1 MIIVSYVIIDGANK
15 VNLSVFGKPHPP
27 NSEKILTFADNK
39 KVRMNYLLIENLS
52 KSYGE
57 KLLFEDIT
65 FGIDKGQKVALIA
78 RNGAGKSSLLNI
90 INQKDLP
97 DSGKVVFRKDIH
109 ISYLPQNPEFD
120 EDISVID
127 VLFNTDNKFLNAIRE
142 YELAMENIRKEETTE
157 NHQLLE
163 DAMHKVDTLNCWDYE
178 SKVKEILTRLQIT
191 DINQKM
197 GTLSGGQRKKVALSK
212 VLIEDADLLI
222 MDEPTNH
229 LDIVMIEWLE
239 DYLKK
244 QSLSLLLVTHD
255 RYFLNNVCDSVIE
268 LDNGNIYHYHG
279 NYNYFLEKKAERE
292 TIERQEIEKAKNTYR
307 KELDWMRRMPKA
319 RTTKSQARIDS
330 FYTLQ
335 EKATKRIDD
344 TKAELSIKT
353 ERIGGKIL
361 EMYNVSKKYGDKVLV
376 NDFTYTFKK
385 GERIGIVGKNGV
397 GKTTFLNM
405 ITEKVMQDTGRIV
418 KGQTISFGY
427 YTQEGLTTHEDK
439 RVIEIVREIAEVVR
453 LDKGKEITASVFLNY
468 FGFNHTLQYNY
479 YSNLSGGERRRL
491 FLLMTLMQNPNFLIL
506 DEPTNDLD
514 LFTLMMLED
523 FLEQY
528 QGCLL
533 LVSHD
538 RSFMDNL
545 VDHIFVFED
554 NGVINDYHS
563 TYSEYMAVKLKK
575 EKQLKSESKKEEK
588 PVEREKKLSNKPSYK
603 QKQEYEL
610 LEKEIAELEAEKEML
625 FSRMNEGIADV
636 TELTKASERIALI
649 INSVDEKT
657 NRWLELSEIMENQ

>member
-1 MIIVSYVIIDGANK
+1 
-15 VNLSVFGKPHPP
+15 
-27 NSEKILTFADNK
+27 
-39 KVRMNYLLIENLS
+39 MNYLLIENLS

-65 FGIDKGQKVALIA
+65 FGIDKGQKVALVA

-109 ISYLPQNPEFD
+109 VSYLPQNPEFD

-127 VLFNTDNKFLNAIRE
+127 VLFNTDNKFLNAIRQ
-142 YELAMENIRKEETTE
+142 YELALENLKKSDNQE
-157 NHQLLE
+157 NQQILE
-163 DAMHKVDTLNCWDYE
+163 DAIHLVDTLNCWDYE
-178 SKVKEILTRLQIT
+178 NKVKEILSRLQIT
-191 DINQKM
+191 DFNQTM

-212 VLIEDADLLI
+212 VLIEEADLLI
-222 MDEPTNH
+222 LDEPTNH

-255 RYFLNNVCDSVIE
+255 RYFLDNVCDSVIE
-268 LDNGNIYHYHG
+268 LDNGRIYHYQG

-292 TIERQEIEKAKNTYR
+292 LIERQEIEKAKNTYR

-330 FYTLQ
+330 FYELQ
-335 EKATKRIDD
+335 EKATRRIDD

-361 EMYNVSKKYGDKVLV
+361 EMYNVSKKYGNKVLV

-405 ITEKVMQDTGRIV
+405 ITDKVLQDSGRIV

-427 YTQEGLTTHEDK
+427 YSQEGLTTHEDK

-453 LDKGKEITASVFLNY
+453 LDKGKEISASVFLNY

-523 FLEQY
+523 FLTQY

-554 NGVINDYHS
+554 NGVVKDYHS

-575 EKQLKSESKKEEK
+575 ERQQKLEAKKEEK
-588 PVEREKKLSNKPSYK
+588 PVEREKKTSNKPSYK

-610 LEKEIAELEAEKEML
+610 LEKEIAVLEAEKESL
-625 FSRMNEGIADV
+625 ISRMNEGIADIK
-636 TELTKASERIALI
+636 ELTSTSERIAELI
-649 INSVDEKT
+649 AIIDEKT
-657 NRWLELSEIMENQ
+657 NRWLELSEIMEA

>member
-1 MIIVSYVIIDGANK
+1 
-15 VNLSVFGKPHPP
+15 
-27 NSEKILTFADNK
+27 
-39 KVRMNYLLIENLS
+39 MNYLLIENLS

-65 FGIDKGQKVALIA
+65 FGIDKGQKVALVA

-109 ISYLPQNPEFD
+109 VSYLPQNPEFE

-127 VLFNTDNKFLNAIRE
+127 VLFNTDNKFLNAIRQ
-142 YELAMENIRKEETTE
+142 YELALENLKKSDNQE
-157 NHQLLE
+157 NQQILE
-163 DAMHKVDTLNCWDYE
+163 DAIHLVDTLNCWDYE
-178 SKVKEILTRLQIT
+178 NKVKEILSRLQIT
-191 DINQKM
+191 DFNQTM

-212 VLIEDADLLI
+212 VLIEEADLLI
-222 MDEPTNH
+222 LDEPTNH

-255 RYFLNNVCDSVIE
+255 RYFLDNVCDSVIE
-268 LDNGNIYHYHG
+268 LDNGRIYHYQG

-292 TIERQEIEKAKNTYR
+292 LIERQEIEKAKNTYR

-330 FYTLQ
+330 FYELQ
-335 EKATKRIDD
+335 EKATRRIDD

-361 EMYNVSKKYGDKVLV
+361 EMYNVSKKYGNKVLV

-405 ITEKVMQDTGRIV
+405 ITDKVLQDSGRIV

-427 YTQEGLTTHEDK
+427 YSQEGLTTHEDK

-453 LDKGKEITASVFLNY
+453 LDKGKEISASVFLNY

-523 FLEQY
+523 FLTQY

-554 NGVINDYHS
+554 NGVVKDYHS

-575 EKQLKSESKKEEK
+575 ERQQKLEAKKEEK
-588 PVEREKKLSNKPSYK
+588 PVEREKKTSNKPSYK

-610 LEKEIAELEAEKEML
+610 LEKEIAVLEAEKESL
-625 FSRMNEGIADV
+625 ISRINEGIADIK
-636 TELTKASERIALI
+636 ELTSTSERIAELI
-649 INSVDEKT
+649 AKIDEKT
-657 NRWLELSEIMENQ
+657 NRWLELSEIMEA

>member
-1 MIIVSYVIIDGANK
+1 
-15 VNLSVFGKPHPP
+15 
-27 NSEKILTFADNK
+27 
-39 KVRMNYLLIENLS
+39 MNYLLIENLS

-65 FGIDKGQKVALIA
+65 FGIDKGQKVALVA

-90 INQKDLP
+90 INQKDLS

-109 ISYLPQNPEFD
+109 VSYLPQNPEFE

-127 VLFNTDNKFLNAIRE
+127 VLFNTDNKFLNAIRQ
-142 YELAMENIRKEETTE
+142 YELALENLKKSDNQE
-157 NHQLLE
+157 NQQILE
-163 DAMHKVDTLNCWDYE
+163 DAIHLVDTLNCWDYE
-178 SKVKEILTRLQIT
+178 NKVKEILSRLQIT
-191 DINQKM
+191 DFNQTM

-212 VLIEDADLLI
+212 VLIEEADLLI
-222 MDEPTNH
+222 LDEPTNH

-255 RYFLNNVCDSVIE
+255 RYFLDNVCDSVIE
-268 LDNGNIYHYHG
+268 LDNGRIYHYQG

-292 TIERQEIEKAKNTYR
+292 LIERQEIEKAKNTYR

-330 FYTLQ
+330 FYELQ
-335 EKATKRIDD
+335 EKATRRIDD

-361 EMYNVSKKYGDKVLV
+361 EMYNVSKKYGNKVLV

-405 ITEKVMQDTGRIV
+405 ITDKVLQDSGRIV

-427 YTQEGLTTHEDK
+427 YSQEGLTTHEDK

-453 LDKGKEITASVFLNY
+453 LDKGKEISASVFLNY

-523 FLEQY
+523 FLTQY

-554 NGVINDYHS
+554 NGVVKDYHS

-575 EKQLKSESKKEEK
+575 ERQQKLEAKKEEK
-588 PVEREKKLSNKPSYK
+588 PVEREKKTSNKPSYK

-610 LEKEIAELEAEKEML
+610 LEKEIAVLEAEKESL
-625 FSRMNEGIADV
+625 ISRMNEGIADIK
-636 TELTKASERIALI
+636 ELTSTSERIAELI
-649 INSVDEKT
+649 TIIDEKT
-657 NRWLELSEIMENQ
+657 NRWLELSEIMEA

>member
-1 MIIVSYVIIDGANK
+1 
-15 VNLSVFGKPHPP
+15 
-27 NSEKILTFADNK
+27 
-39 KVRMNYLLIENLS
+39 MNYLLIENLS

-65 FGIDKGQKVALIA
+65 FGIDKGQKLALVA

-120 EDISVID
+120 ENISVID
-127 VLFNTDNKFLNAIRE
+127 VLFNTDNKFLNAIRN
-142 YELAMENIRKEETTE
+142 YELALDKLRKSDNPE

-163 DAMHKVDTLNCWDYE
+163 DAMHNVDTLNCWDFE
-178 SKVKEILTRLQIT
+178 NKVKEILSRLQIE
-191 DINQKM
+191 DINQSM

-212 VLIEDADLLI
+212 VLIEEADLLI

-255 RYFLNNVCDSVIE
+255 RYFLDNVCDSVIE
-268 LDNGNIYHYHG
+268 LDNGRIFHYQG
-279 NYNYFLEKKAERE
+279 NYNYFLEKKADRE
-292 TIERQEIEKAKNTYR
+292 MIERQEIEKARNTYR

-330 FYTLQ
+330 FYEIQ
-335 EKATKRIDD
+335 EKATKRIDEN
-344 TKAELSIKT
+344 KAQLSIKT

-361 EMYNVSKKYGDKVLV
+361 EMYNVSKKYDNKVLV

-405 ITEKVMQDTGRIV
+405 ITGKVLQDSGRIH

-427 YTQEGLTTHEDK
+427 YTQEGLTTLEDK
-439 RVIEIVREIAEVVR
+439 RVIEIVREIAEVIR

-468 FGFNHTLQYNY
+468 FGFNNTLQYNY
-479 YSNLSGGERRRL
+479 YSSLSGGERRRL
-491 FLLMTLMQNPNFLIL
+491 FLLMTLMKNPNFLIL

-523 FLEQY
+523 FLTQY

-554 NGVINDYHS
+554 GGVIHDYHS
-563 TYSEYMAVKLKK
+563 TYSEYTAKKQKAERILKLEAKK
-575 EKQLKSESKKEEK
+575 DEK
-588 PVEREKKLSNKPSYK
+588 PIERDKKISNKPTYK
-603 QKQEYEL
+603 QKQEYAQLEL
-610 LEKEIAELEAEKEML
+610 EIAALEAEKENL
-625 FSRMNEGIADV
+625 IQLMNSGVNDV
-636 TELTKASERIALI
+636 TELTAMSERIAFI
-649 INSVDEKT
+649 IEEIDDKSM
-657 NRWLELSEIMENQ
+657 RWLELSEIMDE

>member
-1 MIIVSYVIIDGANK
+1 
-15 VNLSVFGKPHPP
+15 
-27 NSEKILTFADNK
+27 
-39 KVRMNYLLIENLS
+39 MNYLLIENLS

-65 FGIDKGQKVALIA
+65 FGIDKGQKVALVA

-109 ISYLPQNPEFD
+109 VSYLPQNPEFE

-127 VLFNTDNKFLNAIRE
+127 ILFNTDNKFLNAIRQ
-142 YELAMENIRKEETTE
+142 YELALENLKKSDNQE
-157 NHQLLE
+157 NQQILE
-163 DAMHKVDTLNCWDYE
+163 DAIHLVDTLNCWDYE
-178 SKVKEILTRLQIT
+178 NKVKEILSRLQIT
-191 DINQKM
+191 DFNQTM

-212 VLIEDADLLI
+212 VLIEEADLLI
-222 MDEPTNH
+222 LDEPTNH

-255 RYFLNNVCDSVIE
+255 RYFLDNVCDSVIE
-268 LDNGNIYHYHG
+268 LDNGRIYHYQG

-292 TIERQEIEKAKNTYR
+292 LIERQEIEKAKNTYR

-330 FYTLQ
+330 FYELQ
-335 EKATKRIDD
+335 EKATRRIDD

-361 EMYNVSKKYGDKVLV
+361 EMYNVSKKYGNKVLV

-405 ITEKVMQDTGRIV
+405 ITDKVLQDSGRIV

-427 YTQEGLTTHEDK
+427 YSQEGLTTHEDK

-453 LDKGKEITASVFLNY
+453 LDKGKEISASVFLNY

-523 FLEQY
+523 FLTQY

-554 NGVINDYHS
+554 NGVVKDYHS

-575 EKQLKSESKKEEK
+575 ERQQKLEAKKEEK
-588 PVEREKKLSNKPSYK
+588 PVEREKKISNKPSYK

-610 LEKEIAELEAEKEML
+610 LEKEIAVLEAEKESL
-625 FSRMNEGIADV
+625 ISRMNEGIADIK
-636 TELTKASERIALI
+636 ELTSTSERIAELI
-649 INSVDEKT
+649 AIIDEKT
-657 NRWLELSEIMENQ
+657 NRWLELSEIMEA

>member
-1 MIIVSYVIIDGANK
+1 
-15 VNLSVFGKPHPP
+15 
-27 NSEKILTFADNK
+27 
-39 KVRMNYLLIENLS
+39 MNYLLIENLS

-65 FGIDKGQKVALIA
+65 FGIDKGQKVALVA

-97 DSGKVVFRKDIH
+97 DNGKVVFRKDIH
-109 ISYLPQNPEFD
+109 VSYLPQNPEFE

-127 VLFNTDNKFLNAIRE
+127 VLFNTDNKFLNAIRQ
-142 YELAMENIRKEETTE
+142 YELALENLKKSDNQE
-157 NHQLLE
+157 NQQILE
-163 DAMHKVDTLNCWDYE
+163 DAIHLVDTLNCWDYE
-178 SKVKEILTRLQIT
+178 NKVKEILSRLQIT
-191 DINQKM
+191 DFNQTM

-222 MDEPTNH
+222 LDEPTNH

-255 RYFLNNVCDSVIE
+255 RYFLDNVCDSVIE
-268 LDNGNIYHYHG
+268 LDNGRIYHYQG

-292 TIERQEIEKAKNTYR
+292 LIERQEIEKAKNTYR

-330 FYTLQ
+330 FYELQ
-335 EKATKRIDD
+335 EKATRRIDD

-361 EMYNVSKKYGDKVLV
+361 EMYNVSKKYGNKVLV

-405 ITEKVMQDTGRIV
+405 ITDKVLPDSGRIV

-427 YTQEGLTTHEDK
+427 YSQEGLTTHEDK

-453 LDKGKEITASVFLNY
+453 LDKGKEISASVFLNY

-523 FLEQY
+523 FLTQY

-554 NGVINDYHS
+554 NGVVKDYHS

-575 EKQLKSESKKEEK
+575 ERQQKLEAKKEEK
-588 PVEREKKLSNKPSYK
+588 PVEREKKTSNKPSYK

-610 LEKEIAELEAEKEML
+610 LEKEIAVLEAEKESL
-625 FSRMNEGIADV
+625 INRMNEGIADIK
-636 TELTKASERIALI
+636 ELTSTSERIAELI
-649 INSVDEKT
+649 AIIDEKT
-657 NRWLELSEIMENQ
+657 NRWLELSEIMEA

>member
-1 MIIVSYVIIDGANK
+1 
-15 VNLSVFGKPHPP
+15 
-27 NSEKILTFADNK
+27 
-39 KVRMNYLLIENLS
+39 MNYLLIENLS

-65 FGIDKGQKVALIA
+65 FGIDKGQKVALVA

-97 DSGKVVFRKDIH
+97 NSGKVVFRKDIH
-109 ISYLPQNPEFD
+109 ISYLPQNPEFE

-127 VLFNTDNKFLNAIRE
+127 VLFNTDNKFLNAIRQ
-142 YELAMENIRKEETTE
+142 YELALENLKKSDNQE
-157 NHQLLE
+157 NQQILE
-163 DAMHKVDTLNCWDYE
+163 DAIHLVDILNCWDYE
-178 SKVKEILTRLQIT
+178 NKVKEILSRLQIT
-191 DINQKM
+191 DFNQTM

-212 VLIEDADLLI
+212 VLIEEADLLI
-222 MDEPTNH
+222 LDEPTNH

-255 RYFLNNVCDSVIE
+255 RYFLDNVCDSVIE
-268 LDNGNIYHYHG
+268 LDNGRIYHYQG

-292 TIERQEIEKAKNTYR
+292 LIERQEIEKAKNTYR

-330 FYTLQ
+330 FYELQ
-335 EKATKRIDD
+335 EKATRRIDD

-361 EMYNVSKKYGDKVLV
+361 EMYNVSKKYGNKVLV

-405 ITEKVMQDTGRIV
+405 ITDKVLQDSGRIV

-427 YTQEGLTTHEDK
+427 YSQEGLTTHEDK

-453 LDKGKEITASVFLNY
+453 LDKGKEISASVFLNY

-523 FLEQY
+523 FLTQY

-554 NGVINDYHS
+554 NGVVKDYHS
-563 TYSEYMAVKLKK
+563 TYSEYMALKLKK
-575 EKQLKSESKKEEK
+575 ERQQKLEAKKEEK
-588 PVEREKKLSNKPSYK
+588 PVEREKKTSNKPSYK

-610 LEKEIAELEAEKEML
+610 LEKEIAVLEAEKESL
-625 FSRMNEGIADV
+625 ISRMNEGIADIK
-636 TELTKASERIALI
+636 ELTSTSERIAELI
-649 INSVDEKT
+649 AIIDEKT
-657 NRWLELSEIMENQ
+657 NRWLELSEIMEA

>member
-1 MIIVSYVIIDGANK
+1 
-15 VNLSVFGKPHPP
+15 
-27 NSEKILTFADNK
+27 
-39 KVRMNYLLIENLS
+39 MNYLLIENLS

-65 FGIDKGQKVALIA
+65 FGIDKGQNVALVA

-109 ISYLPQNPEFD
+109 VSYLPQNPEFE

-127 VLFNTDNKFLNAIRE
+127 VLFNTDNKFLNAIRQ
-142 YELAMENIRKEETTE
+142 YELALENLKKSDNQDNQQI
-157 NHQLLE
+157 LE
-163 DAMHKVDTLNCWDYE
+163 DAIHLVDTLNCWDYE
-178 SKVKEILTRLQIT
+178 NKVKEILSRLQIT
-191 DINQKM
+191 DFNQTM

-212 VLIEDADLLI
+212 VLIEEADLLI
-222 MDEPTNH
+222 LDEPTNH

-255 RYFLNNVCDSVIE
+255 RYFLDNVCDSVIE
-268 LDNGNIYHYHG
+268 LDNGRIYHYQG

-292 TIERQEIEKAKNTYR
+292 LIERQEIEKAKNTYR

-330 FYTLQ
+330 FYELQ
-335 EKATKRIDD
+335 EKATRRIDD

-361 EMYNVSKKYGDKVLV
+361 EMYNVSKKYGNKVLV

-405 ITEKVMQDTGRIV
+405 ITDKVLQDSGRIV

-427 YTQEGLTTHEDK
+427 YSQEGLTTHEDK

-453 LDKGKEITASVFLNY
+453 LDKGKEISASVFLNY

-523 FLEQY
+523 FLTQY

-554 NGVINDYHS
+554 NGVVKDYHS

-575 EKQLKSESKKEEK
+575 ERQQKLEAKKEEK
-588 PVEREKKLSNKPSYK
+588 SVEREKKTSNKPSYK

-610 LEKEIAELEAEKEML
+610 LEKEIAVLDAEKESL
-625 FSRMNEGIADV
+625 ISRINEGIADIK
-636 TELTKASERIALI
+636 ELTSTSERIAELI
-649 INSVDEKT
+649 AIIDEKT
-657 NRWLELSEIMENQ
+657 NRWLELSEIMEA